1 MKLTPV
7 VAKIIRKKFTKLF
20 VFAGNS
26 LTVIGCSGLVLAVIG
41 VIEADF
47 FAVGIS
53 SSIRVIGSVAISGC
67 LLSAIGYGAMEYIEK

>member
-7 VAKIIRKKFTKLF
+7 IAKIMSKKFTKLI

>member
-7 VAKIIRKKFTKLF
+7 IAKIMSKKFTKF
-20 VFAGNS
+20 IVFAGNS

>member
-7 VAKIIRKKFTKLF
+7 VAKIISKNFTKLI

-26 LTVIGCSGLVLAVIG
+26 LTVIGCGGLVLAVIG
-41 VIEADF
+41 IIEADF

-53 SSIRVIGSVAISGC
+53 SGIRVIGSIAISGC
-67 LLSAIGYGAMEYIEK
+67 LLSAIGYGAIEYFEK

>member
-1 MKLTPV
+1 M
-7 VAKIIRKKFTKLF
+7 
-20 VFAGNS
+20 
-26 LTVIGCSGLVLAVIG
+26 LAVIE

-53 SSIRVIGSVAISGC
+53 SGIRVIDSVAISGC